1 MSRSDGGDVRQIPT
15 TRGRPFANGNPGRKP
30 GSKNRATLVA
40 AALVDGEGEELVR
53 TAISLA
59 KAGDVAM
66 LKFLLGRILPRER
79 LIRLDLPQMNF
90 ADDAVD
96 AVGRIMRAGAEGR
109 ISASEGSALATLLNS
124 YREAID
130 QAEVVK
136 RIDALE
142 AQLIKVQRGI

>member
-96 AVGRIMRAGAEGR
+96 AVGRIMRAVAEGR